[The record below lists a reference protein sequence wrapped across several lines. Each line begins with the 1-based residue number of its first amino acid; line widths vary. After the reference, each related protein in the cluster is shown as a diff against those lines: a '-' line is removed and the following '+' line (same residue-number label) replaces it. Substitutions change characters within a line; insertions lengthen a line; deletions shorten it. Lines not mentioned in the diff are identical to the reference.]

1 MSTFAERWI
10 EAVEAGNTD
19 AEPDERVLVEIEKPT
34 WRGDPLRFDTWVE
47 EDPGGMLIVVTAVLN
62 APDERRA
69 KWREN

>member
-1 MSTFAERWI
+1 MKIAGL

-19 AEPDERVLVEIEKPT
+19 TEPDVLVEMEKPT
-34 WRGDPLRFDTWVE
+34 WRGDPLQFDTWVE